1 MSAVNEGAMRQANPM
16 LTCAQCALSFP
27 APPFRRGK
35 VQIYCSSQCQTK
47 AANARRATTRE
58 GRKTNPQVV
67 EPSGR
72 PSPSTL
78 PNIPPSVDMAASEP
92 QSSRLAVLMAKA
104 HSREGID
111 AWEVAELAK
120 LRNIS
125 PWSPLRIIIAKDC
138 QPRRKP

>member
-1 MSAVNEGAMRQANPM
+1 MSAVNANPI

-47 AANARRATTRE
+47 AANARRATTRA
-58 GRKTNPQVV
+58 GRSKTNPQAGG
-67 EPSGR
+67 PSGR

-104 HSREGID
+104 HSRGGID

-120 LRNIS
+120 LRGVS
-125 PWSPLRIIIAKDC
+125 PWAPLAKIIA
-138 QPRRKP
+138 R